1 MVRGSLQTKDHPRI
15 AHDAKLVFSF
25 MKQRKCQDTRDL
37 LSLLIT
43 LSAPLLISSIAQLAL
58 ISKSYKLVK
67 QEDDS
72 LWTHLY
78 LF

>member
-15 AHDAKLVFSF
+15 SHDANLVLSF
-25 MKQRKCQDTRDL
+25 MTQRKCQEKRDL
-37 LSLLIT
+37 LRLLIT
-43 LSAPLLISSIAQLAL
+43 SRVPLLISSIAQLAL
-58 ISKSYKLVK
+58 ISKNDTLLK